1 MARESKVRIRSY
13 LRQLD
18 RRIRPDS
25 QLGCKQAGVRAGG
38 RAQRLRYLRRETLL
52 RADYEMLVAGLE
64 GAAELDGTAGAENAP
79 TQHGAGAE
87 NAPTQRSAGATR
99 ATGKSY
105 GLWMWGAPLGMAP
118 VDTGMRGMSR
128 RDGGPPR
135 RLPCGRPS
143 ASRIRS
149 QVERDGPS
157 VTRNAKAIKQS
168 CQPRRGAQVR
178 IAEPHD
184 ATRRAEA

>member
-1 MARESKVRIRSY
+1 
-13 LRQLD
+13 
-18 RRIRPDS
+18 
-25 QLGCKQAGVRAGG
+25 
-38 RAQRLRYLRRETLL
+38 
-52 RADYEMLVAGLE
+52 MLVAGLE

-79 TQHGAGAE
+79 TQHSAGAE
-87 NAPTQRSAGATR
+87 NAPTQHGAGATR

-105 GLWMWGAPLGMAP
+105 GLWMWGALLGMAP

-143 ASRIRS
+143 ASRTRS

>member
-13 LRQLD
+13 LRQMD
-18 RRIRPDS
+18 RRIRSDS

-38 RAQRLRYLRRETLL
+38 RVQRLRYLRRETLL

-79 TQHGAGAE
+79 TQHGAGA
-87 NAPTQRSAGATR
+87 TR

-105 GLWMWGAPLGMAP
+105 GLWMWGALLGIAP

-143 ASRIRS
+143 ASRTRS